1 MKKTLNASIVF
12 STMSVFDRLQ
22 EYLFMATFELTDAI
36 SAKVSADRINDFLQ
50 NVRSRAFFLSYL
62 RLTNWQA
69 ELLDEYAPKHP
80 EATFFQPSEDDDR
93 KDKIGF
99 KNATFAWSDDTGGS
113 LTPSK
118 RNFLLKIEG
127 EVLFKKGVV
136 NLIVGPTGAGKT
148 SLLMALLGE

>member
-1 MKKTLNASIVF
+1 MENL
-12 STMSVFDRLQ
+12 L
-22 EYLFMATFELTDAI
+22 LTI
-36 SAKVSADRINDFLQ
+36 L
-50 NVRSRAFFLSYL
+50 
-62 RLTNWQA
+62 QA

-148 SLLMALLGE
+148 SLLMAFLGE